1 LNNLFIDKESN
12 DWSRWTP
19 KINYDLLRLSTSFSR
34 NPHFDLLFVY
44 WREKDRSISG
54 FNGSKLWQG
63 ILIHIVLAV
72 TYTTPWDNYLVAT
85 GVWYYDPDL
94 VTGIVFG
101 YVPLEEYTFFV
112 LETILVGLW
121 WWSLART
128 KILIPNAPF
137 RPNKPLRTW
146 TLGLLAVLWAA
157 SLFLLLS
164 GWQPGTYLAIT
175 LTWALPAIAPQLAF
189 GADILWHYRRLLGTV
204 ILTGAGYLSAM
215 DALAIGAGTW
225 TIDPSQSTG
234 IFIGNLPIEEAVFF
248 GITVVLISFGM
259 TLLLSDASQE
269 RLKELKALLG
279 RLRGCGSTSASD
291 SAGP

>member
-1 LNNLFIDKESN
+1 MTYFGF
-12 DWSRWTP
+12 
-19 KINYDLLRLSTSFSR
+19 LLQFLVL
-34 NPHFDLLFVY
+34 PILLLLFVH
-44 WREKDRSISG
+44 WREKDRPRPG
-54 FNGSKLWQG
+54 FNKAKLWQA
-63 ILIHIVLAV
+63 ILIHILLAV

-112 LETILVGLW
+112 LETLMAGLW
-121 WWSLART
+121 WWMLARM
-128 KILIPNAPF
+128 KIFAPTAPF
-137 RPNKPLRTW
+137 RPDKPLRAW
-146 TLGLLAVLWAA
+146 ALGLLAILWAV
-157 SLFLLLS
+157 SLFVLLS

-189 GADILWHYRRLLGTV
+189 GADILWHHRRLLGTA

-234 IFIGNLPIEEAVFF
+234 IFIGGLPVEEAVFF
-248 GITVVLISFGM
+248 AITVVLISFGM
-259 TLLLSDASQE
+259 TLLLSGASQE
-269 RLKELKALLG
+269 RLEELKSHLA
-279 RLRGCGSTSASD
+279 RLRGRGSTSASD

>member
-1 LNNLFIDKESN
+1 MTYFGF
-12 DWSRWTP
+12 
-19 KINYDLLRLSTSFSR
+19 LLRFLVI
-34 NPHFDLLFVY
+34 PILLLLWLY
-44 WREKDRSISG
+44 WRVKDRSLIG
-54 FNGSKLWQG
+54 FNSAKLWQG

-85 GVWYYDPDL
+85 GVWYYDPNL

-121 WWSLART
+121 WWTLARME
-128 KILIPNAPF
+128 IFVPNAPF
-137 RPNKPLRTW
+137 RPSKPLRAW
-146 TLGLLAVLWAA
+146 TLGLLAVLWAV
-157 SLFLLLS
+157 SLFVLLS
-164 GWQPGTYLAIT
+164 SWQPGTYLAIT

-189 GADILWHYRRLLGTV
+189 GADILWHHRRLLGTV
-204 ILTGAGYLSAM
+204 ILTGSGYLSAM

-225 TIDPSQSTG
+225 TIDPSQSAG
-234 IFIGNLPIEEAVFF
+234 IFIGNLPVEEAVFF
-248 GITVVLISFGM
+248 VITVVLISFGM
-259 TLLLSDASQE
+259 TLLLSDASQK
-269 RLKELKALLG
+269 RLEELKSLLA

>member
-1 LNNLFIDKESN
+1 MDSENKTMTYFGF
-12 DWSRWTP
+12 
-19 KINYDLLRLSTSFSR
+19 LLRFLVI
-34 NPHFDLLFVY
+34 PILLLFLLY
-44 WREKDRSISG
+44 WRVKDRSLIG
-54 FNGSKLWQG
+54 FNSTKLWQG

-85 GVWYYDPDL
+85 GVWYYDPNL

-112 LETILVGLW
+112 LETLMVGLW
-121 WWSLART
+121 WWTLARME
-128 KILIPNAPF
+128 IFVPIAPF
-137 RPNKPLRTW
+137 RSNKPLRAW
-146 TLGLLAVLWAA
+146 TLGLLAALWAA

-164 GWQPGTYLAIT
+164 GWPPGTYLAIT

-189 GADILWHYRRLLGTV
+189 GADILWHHRRLLGTV

-248 GITVVLISFGM
+248 VITVVLVSFGI
-259 TLLLSDASQE
+259 TLLLSDASRE
-269 RLKELKALLG
+269 RLEELKSLLG
-279 RLRGCGSTSASD
+279 RLRGYGSTSASD
-291 SAGP
+291 NA

>member
-1 LNNLFIDKESN
+1 MTYFGFLIRFLII
-12 DWSRWTP
+12 P
-19 KINYDLLRLSTSFSR
+19 ILL
-34 NPHFDLLFVY
+34 LLLVY
-44 WREKDRSISG
+44 WRTKDRSIPG
-54 FNGSKLWQG
+54 FDGARLWQA
-63 ILIHIVLAV
+63 IFIHVALAV
-72 TYTTPWDNYLVAT
+72 AYTTPWDNYLVAT

-112 LETILVGLW
+112 LKTLLAGLW
-121 WWSLART
+121 WWALARL
-128 KILIPNAPF
+128 KVFAPNSPF
-137 RPNKPLRTW
+137 KPNKSLRAW
-146 TLGLLAVLWAA
+146 TLGLLAVLWAV
-157 SLFLLLS
+157 SFFVLRL

-189 GADILWHYRRLLGTV
+189 GADILWHNRRLLGTV

-248 GITVVLISFGM
+248 IITVVLLSFGM
-259 TLLLSDASQE
+259 TLLLSNASHI
-269 RLKELKALLG
+269 RLEELKSILA
-279 RLRGCGSTSASD
+279 RLRGRESTSVKD
-291 SAGP
+291 SGGT